1 MAVLAVLNVASTESA
16 TDSINAT
23 LTVTPAAASLI
34 GSATVT
40 VFGQVLDLD
49 NARLQYSYMAY
60 QTYTTGT
67 GSTGLAQTQG
77 TSDWVSISEVSK
89 DFPNVSTSA
98 SISSSITEGNV
109 AFDIST
115 TINYTATTPELHT
128 VTTE

>member
-1 MAVLAVLNVASTESA
+1 MAVLAVLNVASTETA
-16 TDSINAT
+16 TDSINVT
-23 LTVTPAAASLI
+23 LTVTPAAATLI

-40 VFGQVLDLD
+40 VFGEVLDLE

-60 QTYTTGT
+60 QTYTTAT
-67 GSTGLAQTQG
+67 GGTGLAQTQG
-77 TSDWVSISEVSK
+77 TSDWISISEVSK

-98 SISSSITEGNV
+98 TISSSSTEGNV
-109 AFDIST
+109 VFDIAT